1 MAMVKKLSP
10 IGNSLG
16 LLIDKPILD
25 LLNITA
31 DTQLEVT
38 TDGTNLII
46 RPLRTGHAGA
56 VQAATREVMKTHDK
70 TLRKL
75 AAD

>member
-16 LLIDKPILD
+16 LLIDKPILEM
-25 LLNITA
+25 LNITA

-38 TDGTNLII
+38 TDGVNLMI
-46 RPLRTGHAGA
+46 RPLRTGHAGR
-56 VQAATREVMKTHDK
+56 VQAATRAVMKAHDK

-75 AAD
+75 AE

>member
-1 MAMVKKLSP
+1 MAMVKKLVP

-16 LLIDKPILD
+16 VLIDKPILEM
-25 LLNITA
+25 LNITA

-38 TDGTNLII
+38 TDGVNLMIK
-46 RPLRTGHAGA
+46 PLRTGHARR
-56 VQAATREVMKTHDK
+56 VQEATRAVIKAHGR

-75 AAD
+75 AE